1 MVDEQKIP
9 NKVQQTDVVESDSV
23 DMGNSNIIPYEQ
35 YVNHNDVSVVP
46 SSASSVV
53 DNTCE
58 LHENTVFIPDD
69 TLTTRL
75 NIYKDQVAI
84 YEQRAKFELTE
95 REQKMD
101 SQMRTF
107 ITERNLREETL
118 KKELYS
124 LRKQLDQT
132 VKQKQEIQESVITIK
147 HDFKEKET
155 KLLNDFSR
163 LKTLKNKIENKLYAQ
178 DQTRQTAQMIQK
190 HKKLCDEHSEMNVFE
205 PKSAFLRSAKVAQP
219 SLYDGNELLKP
230 GHAPLDVS
238 SFEET
243 NEIEVIN
250 REKLAEKNEGSQM
263 YSKSSHNQTP

>member
-1 MVDEQKIP
+1 
-9 NKVQQTDVVESDSV
+9 
-23 DMGNSNIIPYEQ
+23 MGNSNVIPYEQ
-35 YVNHNDVSVVP
+35 YVNHNDVSVVT
-46 SSASSVV
+46 SSASSALNDDYVLH
-53 DNTCE
+53 DNTE
-58 LHENTVFIPDD
+58 FAPEDS
-69 TLTTRL
+69 LTTQL
-75 NIYKDQVAI
+75 NMYKEQVAI

-95 REQKMD
+95 REQKID

-132 VKQKQEIQESVITIK
+132 VKQKQEIQESVITLK

-190 HKKLCDEHSEMNVFE
+190 HKKLCDENSEKDVGE
-205 PKSAFLRSAKVAQP
+205 PK
-219 SLYDGNELLKP
+219 
-230 GHAPLDVS
+230 
-238 SFEET
+238 
-243 NEIEVIN
+243 
-250 REKLAEKNEGSQM
+250 
-263 YSKSSHNQTP
+263 